1 MNKTAPKLDGASS
14 LTRELHILRQSTVP
28 ARNAARFRYGPPV
41 SRLVARL
48 PTPGGPAHRRLAEL
62 QALYDHAPV
71 ALGLL
76 DRDLRVISA
85 NQRPANFHDTAPELL
100 IGRTVA
106 DALSEAFEAFQPTL
120 SKALAAKPFPESPL
134 PNPPQFPVT
143 PTSSSPSPSNPP
155 STRMK
160 KSSASPSQS
169 WTWVNPMFTD
179 QSPPQSQ
186 VIA

>member
-120 SKALAAKPFPESPL
+120 SKALAGQAISGITVAKPSTISGDPDQLFAISF
-134 PNPPQFPVT
+134 Q
-143 PTSSSPSPSNPP
+143 PT
-155 STRMK
+155 
-160 KSSASPSQS
+160 
-169 WTWVNPMFTD
+169 FD
-179 QSPPQSQ
+179 EDEE
-186 VIA
+186 VIGISIAIMDLG